1 MIVTKIERQRKR
13 PQRVN
18 IFVDGEFA
26 AGAHESVLLQMQLR
40 KGDAIE
46 QRVIE
51 KLRALESFEAARDK
65 ALRLISHRLRSRQE
79 IRTRL
84 MHKEFDPGVIDEVV
98 ARLSESGVLDDE
110 RFAKAFVHDLI
121 MRKSV
126 GRSLLRRELILKGI
140 AKEIIER
147 TLQTSVQDDE
157 EETRALESAESQLA
171 KYRRSSK
178 KTDQLKQRQRI
189 VSFLGRRGFDFS
201 IIRSV
206 TRKLFPSSPEA

>member
-1 MIVTKIERQRKR
+1 MIVTKIERQKKR

-26 AGAHESVLLQMQLR
+26 AGAHERVLLQMQLR

-65 ALRLISHRLRSRQE
+65 ALRLIAHRLRSKQE

-84 MHKEFDPGVIDEVV
+84 MQKEFDPDVIEEVV
-98 ARLSESGVLDDE
+98 ARLAESGVLDDE

-121 MRKSV
+121 MRKSA

-157 EETRALESAESQLA
+157 EESRALESAESQLA